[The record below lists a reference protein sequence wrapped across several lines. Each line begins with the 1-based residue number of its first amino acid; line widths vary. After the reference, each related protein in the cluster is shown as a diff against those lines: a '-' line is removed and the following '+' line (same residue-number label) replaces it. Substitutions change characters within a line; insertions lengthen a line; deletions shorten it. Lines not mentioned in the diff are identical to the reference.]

1 MQDCLNQ
8 ALGMQVPVTGV
19 MGPDT
24 RSAVRTFQK
33 QQGLR
38 ASGILGPDTEDALR
52 SACGGDSTAA
62 GGAGDAQQEMEIG
75 PLTATLTWQTNPNNP
90 ANPLLF
96 TREQTRDVAG
106 GGVYIAVDTGKGN
119 EILKVGKTWSFKTN
133 PFGDQRYRAMA
144 RSKPGLMFYV
154 ATYRG
159 SRGSAG
165 AGGVLEMIEK
175 TIARL
180 LYRAGQRLPGD
191 FKPFVG
197 TPVQGNVKI
206 RNILPP
212 PLHALL
218 PAAYTASGTDRKGRA
233 IPQRTWKSPLP
244 TTPGLLSL
252 TPHTYPN
259 WEVATIYDS
268 PFSEVEE
275 LELTAELLSVASEEE
290 LEQFLGKLVKGAWKG
305 LKKVGKFVGKV
316 AKPLG
321 GVLKGVAKAALP
333 FVGGALGSF
342 IPIPG
347 VGTALGSA
355 LGGALSKAL
364 ELEFGE
370 IDQEDQEFEMARRF
384 VRLAGTAARQA
395 ALTLPEDAGEKDLE
409 EVVLNSARRHLPTLS
424 SLQPN
429 RGFAK
434 GIGQQP
440 GGTWA
445 RRGNRIIALGT

>member
-8 ALGMQVPVTGV
+8 SLRLRIPVTGA
-19 MGPDT
+19 MGPET

-38 ASGILGPDTEDALR
+38 VSGIMGPDTEEALR
-52 SACGGDSTAA
+52 AACRGIAA
-62 GGAGDAQQEMEIG
+62 AAHDAGNTQQEMEIG
-75 PLTATLTWQTNPNNP
+75 PVTATLTWQRNP
-90 ANPLLF
+90 ANTLLF
-96 TREQTRDVAG
+96 KREQTRDVKG
-106 GGVYIAVDTGKGN
+106 GGIYIAVDTDKGD

-133 PFGDQRYRAMA
+133 PYGDQRYRDMA
-144 RSKPGLMFYV
+144 RSRPGLRFYL
-154 ATYRG
+154 ATYKG

-165 AGGVLEMIEK
+165 GGGVLEMIEK

-180 LYRAGQRLPGD
+180 LYRAGKGLPED
-191 FKPFVG
+191 FKPFIG
-197 TPVQGNVKI
+197 TPVLGNVKI
-206 RNILPP
+206 RNILPL
-212 PLHALL
+212 PLYVLL
-218 PAAYTASGTDRKGRA
+218 PAAYTASGKDKKGRD
-233 IPQRTWKSPLP
+233 IPPRTRKSPLP

-252 TPHTYPN
+252 TPHTYPK
-259 WEVATIYDS
+259 WEVATAFES

-275 LELTAELLSVASEEE
+275 LELAAELMSVSSEEE
-290 LEQFLGKLVKGAWKG
+290 LEEFLGKLVKGAWRG

-364 ELEFGE
+364 ELEFDE

-384 VRLAGTAARQA
+384 VRLAGSAAQQA

-409 EVVLNSARRHLPTLS
+409 KIVLNTARQQLPNLSA
-424 SLQPN
+424 LQAD
-429 RGFAK
+429 RGFTK
-434 GIGQQP
+434 GLGQP
-440 GGTWA
+440 VGGTWT
-445 RRGNRIIALGT
+445 RRGNRILVLGT